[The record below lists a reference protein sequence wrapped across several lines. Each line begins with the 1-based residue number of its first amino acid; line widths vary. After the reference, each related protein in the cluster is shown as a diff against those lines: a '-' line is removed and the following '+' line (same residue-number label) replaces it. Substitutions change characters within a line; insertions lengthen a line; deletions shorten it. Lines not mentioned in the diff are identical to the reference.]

1 MYNHERDRRTTHD
14 VMGRV
19 MHSVARQN
27 VRDGFIYSTG
37 RRAAAAAAAAHLIM
51 IHLSDVMKLHIA

>member
-1 MYNHERDRRTTHD
+1 
-14 VMGRV
+14 MGRV

-37 RRAAAAAAAAHLIM
+37 RRAAAAAAAAAHLIM